1 MIFLSTKGPTLSLAC
16 VPRTILAA
24 VPTLALALTLTAVPT
39 AAPVLSLAWTL
50 DTLLIIEA
58 VVASKLLNTS
68 FGDDLINVITGATA
82 TDSTEA
88 TCSLSPSPGAIVED
102 DFIPEEEEEEEE
114 EKEEDEEEGKEEAVV
129 TAVTTAPVA
138 MCLLTGISILLEK
151 RVLSFRIEED
161 LGLSCDCFIKSAKL
175 ISPWAI
181 S

>member
-1 MIFLSTKGPTLSLAC
+1 MILLSTKGPTLSLAC

-24 VPTLALALTLTAVPT
+24 GPTLALALTLTGAPT

-50 DTLLIIEA
+50 DTLLTIEPA
-58 VVASKLLNTS
+58 DASKPLISS

-88 TCSLSPSPGAIVED
+88 TCRLSSSPGAIVED
-102 DFIPEEEEEEEE
+102 DFIPAEEEEEEEE
-114 EKEEDEEEGKEEAVV
+114 EVEEAVV
-129 TAVTTAPVA
+129 TAVTTAPA
-138 MCLLTGISILLEK
+138 AIYLLTGIAILSDETIF
-151 RVLSFRIEED
+151 SFCIEED
-161 LGLSCDCFIKSAKL
+161 LGLTCDCFIKSAKL